1 MVLDS
6 LASVMATGLGAVA
19 AVFAGLWA
27 RQRYVFVKK
36 TLERSKSDRDALDR
50 AGQRLDA
57 ARKANARPV
66 DEGGRTD
73 FERRP

>member
-1 MVLDS
+1 MLDS
-6 LASVMATGLGAVA
+6 LTSVVATGLGAVA

-27 RQRYVFVKK
+27 RQRYAFAKK
-36 TLERSKSDRDALDR
+36 VAEQSQRDRDALDR
-50 AGQRLDA
+50 AGERLDA